1 MEKTRPKKLLRY
13 SAHLFQIPE
22 PVLDTWKNF
31 QHKQCNLFAMKTLHW
46 RQLLQL
52 FSFAA
57 GPQGCEGLFAGGPAW
72 GCFPH
77 SALWASCMVTWTCS
91 QVQRNGFVCSH
102 LLLSDQMLFMEPF
115 PCRTRH
121 SNQFNAFVMSVYLP
135 LDRDIWNSMSK
146 PTATRRA

>member
-1 MEKTRPKKLLRY
+1 MLLPTCDS
-13 SAHLFQIPE
+13 SAKEFE
-22 PVLDTWKNF
+22 ETNF
-31 QHKQCNLFAMKTLHW
+31 LSHKSIIAQVAESRLENVNVRMK
-46 RQLLQL
+46 
-52 FSFAA
+52 
-57 GPQGCEGLFAGGPAW
+57 
-72 GCFPH
+72 
-77 SALWASCMVTWTCS
+77 
-91 QVQRNGFVCSH
+91 NGFVCSH